1 MSIEVQAVYSP
12 DKWGSRFMVWGLGE
26 PASHL
31 AIRFSWG
38 QVLHSELKGVWIED
52 AEAFDD
58 DHIIV
63 TKVSLP
69 CSPDQE
75 QEIFNAMGPLVGAGY
90 DRGAFTYFAW
100 RAALRKFFRVP
111 LPRTNAG
118 DQADLPLCVEA
129 VYALVD
135 AYARIVGRVPAIDLP
150 KALGMMTPMEAL
162 AYLKE
167 AYPCATVGC
176 SPSSWPS

>member
-1 MSIEVQAVYSP
+1 MSIHVEAVYSP

-31 AIRFSWG
+31 AIRFPWG
-38 QVLHSELKGVWIED
+38 VVLHSELKGVWVED
-52 AEAFDD
+52 AETFDD
-58 DHIIV
+58 DHV
-63 TKVSLP
+63 VVANTLLP
-69 CSPDQE
+69 CSEE
-75 QEIFNAMGPLVGAGY
+75 QARAVFDDMAPLVGTGY
-90 DRGAFTYFAW
+90 DRGAFTYFTW
-100 RAALRKFFRVP
+100 RAALRKFFGIP
-111 LPRTNAG
+111 LPRENAG
-118 DQADLPLCVEA
+118 DKADLPLCVEA

-135 AYARIVGRVPAIDLP
+135 SYVRLVGRVPAIDLP

-176 SPSSWPS
+176 SPQSWPS